1 MKKVFT
7 LLIAL
12 VIMTAS
18 MCFAEPAIDFS
29 TYSDEELS
37 MIKDQLE
44 AEIASR
50 SDSGMK
56 PWKSYGAGALL
67 PDPSEV
73 LGRIVEEDQYPVNT
87 PRIFSTT
94 IIDISN
100 EDFLAYAEA
109 LQSIGFEVT
118 YRISDS
124 LFRLER
130 KADNAF
136 ITYSFTTDHA
146 LLQMGVRN

>member
-1 MKKVFT
+1 M
-7 LLIAL
+7 
-12 VIMTAS
+12 
-18 MCFAEPAIDFS
+18 
-29 TYSDEELS
+29 
-37 MIKDQLE
+37 
-44 AEIASR
+44 EIIWHR
-50 SDSGMK
+50 SADAG
-56 PWKSYGAGALL
+56 SYR
-67 PDPSEV
+67 S
-73 LGRIVEEDQYPVNT
+73 IT

-130 KADNAF
+130 KSDNAF
-136 ITYSFTTDHA
+136 ITDSFTTDHA
-146 LLQMGVRN
+146 LIQMGVRN